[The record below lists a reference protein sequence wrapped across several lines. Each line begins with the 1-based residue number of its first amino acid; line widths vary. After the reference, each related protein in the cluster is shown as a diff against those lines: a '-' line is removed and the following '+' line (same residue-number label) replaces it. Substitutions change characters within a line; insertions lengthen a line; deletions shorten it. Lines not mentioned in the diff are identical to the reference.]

1 MIDLNNVKLIGQ
13 LLFETDKQDPS
24 RRIGIC
30 IEELTPDGKTRRL
43 HRFDP
48 DSGIYKGYID
58 QEYDSEHGAG
68 LKIGGVSFSYKG
80 KLESGDDR
88 YYKVRTGPIYKV
100 GKREVVSEENLP
112 FLEVVEDE
120 VSLIR
125 SEWLPTLKREPTS
138 REKLEAESEATGE
151 SPAEIMGHADNYL
164 HDTAEEAAERLTQEP
179 PESEQRPSSPH

>member
-1 MIDLNNVKLIGQ
+1 MIGQ
-13 LLFETDKQDPS
+13 LQFETDKQDPS

-30 IEELTPDGKTRRL
+30 IEELTPDGKARRL
-43 HRFDP
+43 HRFDA
-48 DSGIYKGYID
+48 DSGIYKGYTD

-68 LKIGGVSFSYKG
+68 LKTGGVSFSYKG
-80 KLESGDDR
+80 KLESGDHR

-112 FLEVVEDE
+112 SLEVVEDR

-138 REKLEAESEATGE
+138 RELLDKQARETGQ
-151 SPAEIMGHADNYL
+151 SPAEIMDRDGSLRD
-164 HDTAEEAAERLTQEP
+164 DP
-179 PESEQRPSSPH
+179 SDFKESEPDKTDNGDEPTNPEEHPPQRY